1 MAFNFQQIAQ
11 LAQAADFGNINIPDY
26 IYEQSGTQYPP
37 RDTAPPPVTRRRR
50 SWKNDPTYMAFL
62 RQMGLDESMISE
74 TLEGIILAGA
84 QAAKRDATFFEDQ
97 RMVQEKSI
105 SESAEERGMFQSGR
119 RVQDV
124 ARARAEIDLQETESI
139 EDRASELASAQMTA
153 ANQRAQLEI
162 DRQEAELGA
171 RDRAARQNA

>member
-1 MAFNFQQIAQ
+1 MAPTYNSVLQALGQ
-11 LAQAADFGNINIPDY
+11 LDFGKLAGYAPPPPPDY
-26 IYEQSGTQYPP
+26 KPP
-37 RDTAPPPVTRRRR
+37 PPPPPAPPVTRRRR
-50 SWKNDPTYMAFL
+50 NWKNDPTYMAFL

-105 SESAEERGMFQSGR
+105 NESAEERGLFQSGK

-124 ARARAEIDLQETESI
+124 ARAKAEIDLQETESI
-139 EDRASELASAQMTA
+139 EDRAAELAQAQMTA
-153 ANQRAQLEI
+153 ANERAQLEI